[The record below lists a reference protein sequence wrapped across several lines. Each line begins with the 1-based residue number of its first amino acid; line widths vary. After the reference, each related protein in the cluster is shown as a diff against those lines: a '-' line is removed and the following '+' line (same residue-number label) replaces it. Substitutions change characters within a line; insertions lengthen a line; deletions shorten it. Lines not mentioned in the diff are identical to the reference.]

1 MRSQFSPSLLAFAID
16 FFLYNIAKELRE
28 CRSFRQSSVRK
39 RVGSIRKRP
48 IVVSQTSNI
57 GLLMV
62 FHFKIL
68 QRDSHV
74 AHSHFETVIIH
85 AGKVLNLNVA
95 LWNCSEGLM

>member
-62 FHFKIL
+62 FL